1 MTKAK
6 FVSGSTMRHVLV
18 MTSTASI
25 GLATLFLV
33 DLADIYFLSLLNEV
47 EITSAVG
54 FGGTL
59 VFFTMSI
66 TIGLLVAMGALVS
79 RSLGEKRHHRARR
92 YGTNI
97 IIYGLIITSLAS
109 VILWSYIPEI
119 MNMLGATGQ
128 THIYAQAYL
137 NIVLPSLP
145 AVGLSMSINGILRG
159 VGDAKR
165 SMIIT
170 LIAAL
175 TNATLDPILI
185 FGFDMGIEGA
195 AWATAISRVVMMLYG
210 LYVVLFVHKLLAP
223 FHLKLFMM
231 QVGKISA
238 IAIPAIITNIATPLG
253 AAYITYSFAQF
264 GDGAVAGL
272 SIMIR
277 LSHMM
282 FAGIFALSGAIGPIL
297 GQNLGARNFERV
309 RMVLRDSV
317 IFLGVYVVVVS
328 LILYVCRFLV
338 VDAFHAEGDA
348 AEIIIFYCTWIAVA
362 FFFIGGTF
370 VANAAFNNLGKPSY
384 STYTNIGRATIG
396 TVPFAYYGAQW
407 FGAEGVLMGQALGG
421 VLFGIVSFVVAL
433 SYVKK
438 IEENT
443 AHGKFLR
450 A

>member
-6 FVSGSTMRHVLV
+6 FVNGSTMRHVLV

-92 YGTNI
+92 YSTNI
-97 IIYGLIITSLAS
+97 IIYGFILTAVTSVFLYA
-109 VILWSYIPEI
+109 YIPEI
-119 MNMLGATGQ
+119 MTMLGAEGQ
-128 THIYAQAYL
+128 THIYAQQYL
-137 NIVLPSLP
+137 NIIIPSLP
-145 AVGLSMSINGILRG
+145 AVGISMCMTGILRG

-165 SMIIT
+165 SMYIT

-175 TNATLDPILI
+175 TNAVLDPILI

-195 AWATAISRVVMMLYG
+195 AWATVASRIIMSLYG
-210 LYVVLFVHKLLAP
+210 FYVVLYVHRLIAP

-238 IAIPAIITNIATPLG
+238 IAIPAIITNIATPAG
-253 AAYITYSFAQF
+253 AAYITYSIAQF
-264 GDGAVAGL
+264 GDEAVAGL
-272 SIMIR
+272 SIMMR

-297 GQNLGARNFERV
+297 GQNLGAKNFDRV
-309 RMVLRDSV
+309 RQVLKDSL
-317 IFLGVYVVVVS
+317 IFLGIYVVVVS
-328 LILYVCRFLV
+328 LILYLGRFFV
-338 VDAFHAEGDA
+338 VDAFHAVGET
-348 AEIIIFYCTWIAVA
+348 AELIIFYCTWIAVG

-384 STYTNIGRATIG
+384 STYTNIGRATLG
-396 TVPFAYYGAQW
+396 TVPFAYYGALW
-407 FGAEGVLMGQALGG
+407 YGAKGVLIGQALGG
-421 VLFGIVSFVVAL
+421 VVFGIISFIVAMN
-433 SYVKK
+433 YVRK
-438 IEENT
+438 IEIN
-443 AHGKFLR
+443 ALQGKIIR